1 MAESLAVPEDSLK
14 AGAARRTAVLISQ
27 AQPVLLVCLGYYAG
41 AWIAKTLRFPDSNL
55 SLIWPPTAI
64 LLGAL
69 LLAPPRKWWIYL
81 LALAPVHVLV
91 QMQDGVSAG
100 GIISQL
106 IGNFSQALLAAFS
119 VYYLNKGVVHLNS
132 FRAIVV
138 FTLGAII
145 FAPVVVSTIAA
156 YLYVLSG
163 WEQNYWYAWRARILS
178 NALSTLMIVP
188 PIILLFSPGATT
200 KATSVKPQR
209 YVEAG
214 VLLIFLVL
222 TSSVSFGKEVEELLG
237 VACPIILPLPVLL
250 WSASRF
256 GLEGLC
262 FSTLLVAYFAFAG
275 TAAGQGFF
283 AMNSPAENVL
293 SVQFYLIVTNLPLM
307 LLAGLIRERQEK
319 EQTLRESEARYRA
332 LVMASAEMVWQAN
345 AQGEGF
351 FVTPRWQQLTGQSEN
366 EMRQFGWLQAVH
378 PDDRELTGQLWVR
391 AMIEKRTY
399 ENELRVRTRDG
410 SYRHFY
416 VHAVPILAPDGSL
429 HEWVG
434 ANIDITERKQAE
446 QALRDLVAGTGVI
459 GEEFFPAYV
468 RHVAAALDVH
478 CASVAEVTDEQ
489 NARLRTLAVWVG
501 QRCEKNY
508 EYEVADAPC
517 GQVVRE
523 EKLFYCREGVQEQFP
538 ECRSLGDL
546 SAVSYMGA
554 PLFDSTGRLIGSLCI
569 IDDKPLDDER
579 RARSIL
585 EIFAARAAA
594 EIERKRAED
603 ALRESEERL
612 ARAEKSS
619 LVMVTHADLEG
630 RWLKVPPTLCELLGY
645 SEGELLGGYSKEV
658 THPDD
663 FDAGWRECQRLI
675 RGEIKSFDLEK
686 RYIHRDGHVVWAY
699 INCSMVTDS
708 KGSPVYFLAYIRD
721 ITDRKRAEEAL
732 RQRQALMET
741 IMDNCPAMIFLKDTQ
756 GRYLFANQEFERLSR
771 LGAVDIVGKTDFEI
785 FTQEQAAAFHANDIQ
800 VLEAGVPLKFEEL
813 ALHEDGPHISVV
825 CKFPLF
831 DEEKKLYALGGIV
844 TDITDRKQ
852 AEQAARESAQALRDS
867 EERLRL
873 ALKSGRM
880 GVWDWDRRTDRRK
893 WSKEYFLVMGL
904 LPFSVEPSYETW
916 ASCVHPEDLPGT
928 RAALQAAVAEKK
940 EYRFEY
946 RVIWP
951 DGSIRWAV
959 VRGEPIYDQDGQCV
973 RVMGVLVDV
982 TERKLAEE
990 EIRRLKERL
999 EAENVY
1005 LRREVSEAYRDRE
1018 IVGRSEGILKVLR
1031 QVNQVA
1037 GTDMT
1042 VLVLGETGT
1051 GKELVARAVHGQSE
1065 RRERPLVKV
1074 NCSTLPGE
1082 LIESEL
1088 FGHEKGAFTGAT
1100 GRQVGRFELADGGTI
1115 FLDEVG
1121 DLPLKLQAKL
1131 LRVLQEGEFERLGSG
1146 KTIKV
1151 DVRVIAATNRDLLQA
1166 VQRGR
1171 FRMDLFYRLNV
1182 YPIRLPPLRERGED
1196 IGLLAG
1202 VFLREASRRLGRLF
1216 EPISEEVLAA
1226 LQLYEWPGNI
1236 RELQNVIERAA
1247 VVSVGRWLQLPEG
1260 WGVNLGAVSTTTETA
1275 EVRRRP
1281 IESPPRE
1288 VTLEELERRHIMQV
1302 LQQTRWRVEGPKG
1315 AAAILGLNPS
1325 TLRSR
1330 MHRLGIRKADRLMN
1344 FSVN

>member
-1 MAESLAVPEDSLK
+1 MAESLAIPEDSIK
-14 AGAARRTAVLISQ
+14 VGTARRTADLISQ

-81 LALAPVHVLV
+81 LAVAPVHVLV
-91 QMQDGVSAG
+91 QLQDGVSAG

-119 VYYLNKGVVHLNS
+119 VYYFNKGVVHLNS

-145 FAPVVVSTIAA
+145 FAPVVVSTVAA

-163 WEQNYWYAWRARILS
+163 WEQNYWYVWRARILS

-200 KATSVKPQR
+200 KAASVKPQR

-214 VLLIFLVL
+214 VLLTFLVL

-262 FSTLLVAYFAFAG
+262 FSTLLVAYFAFAS

-293 SVQFYLIVTNLPLM
+293 SVQFYLIVTTLPLM

-332 LVMASAEMVWQAN
+332 LVMASAEMVWRGN
-345 AQGEGF
+345 ARGKGF
-351 FVTPRWQQLTGQSEN
+351 FVNPSWQQLTGQNEN
-366 EMRQFGWLQAVH
+366 EMREFGWLQAVH
-378 PDDRELTGQLWVR
+378 PDDRERTERLWGR
-391 AMIEKRTY
+391 AMIEKRSY
-399 ENELRVRTRDG
+399 ENELRIRTRDG
-410 SYRHFY
+410 SYRHFS
-416 VHAVPILAPDGSL
+416 VHAVPILAPDGDV

-446 QALRDLVAGTGVI
+446 QALQDLVAGTAVI
-459 GEEFFPAYV
+459 GEEFFAAYV
-468 RHVAAALDVH
+468 RHVAAALDVY
-478 CASVAEVTDEQ
+478 CATVAEVTDEH
-489 NARLRTLAVWVG
+489 NSRLRTLAVWVG

-508 EYEVADAPC
+508 EYDVADAPC
-517 GQVVRE
+517 GQVLRE
-523 EKLFYCREGVQEQFP
+523 GKLFCCRERVQERFP

-546 SAVSYMGA
+546 NAVSYMGA
-554 PLFDSTGRLIGSLCI
+554 PLFNSAGQLIGNLCI
-569 IDDKPLDDER
+569 IDNKPLKDEW
-579 RARSIL
+579 RAKSIL

-630 RWLKVPPTLCELLGY
+630 RWLKVPPTLCALLGY
-645 SEGELLGGYSKEV
+645 SEEELLGSYSKDV

-663 FDAGWRECQRLI
+663 FEAGWRQCQRLI

-686 RYIHRDGHVVWAY
+686 RYIHRDGHIVWAY
-699 INCSMVTDS
+699 LNCSMVTDS
-708 KGSPVYFLAYIRD
+708 KGNPVCFLGYIR
-721 ITDRKRAEEAL
+721 
-732 RQRQALMET
+732 
-741 IMDNCPAMIFLKDTQ
+741 
-756 GRYLFANQEFERLSR
+756 
-771 LGAVDIVGKTDFEI
+771 
-785 FTQEQAAAFHANDIQ
+785 
-800 VLEAGVPLKFEEL
+800 
-813 ALHEDGPHISVV
+813 
-825 CKFPLF
+825 
-831 DEEKKLYALGGIV
+831 
-844 TDITDRKQ
+844 DITDRKQ
-852 AEQAARESAQALRDS
+852 AEQALRESEQALRDS

-880 GVWDWDRRTDRRK
+880 GVWDWDRRTNLRK

-904 LPFSVEPSYETW
+904 LPFSVEPSYQVW
-916 ASCVHPEDLPGT
+916 ANCVYPEDLPQ
-928 RAALQAAVAEKK
+928 AEAAVEAAIAGKK

-946 RVIWP
+946 RVVWP
-951 DGSIRWAV
+951 DGTIRWV
-959 VRGEPIYDQDGQCV
+959 VERGEPIFDEDGQCV

-990 EIRRLKERL
+990 EIHRLKERL

-1005 LRREVSEAYRDRE
+1005 LRTEVSGVHRYGEL
-1018 IVGRSEGILKVLR
+1018 VGRSGGILKVLR

-1037 GTDMT
+1037 ETHMT

-1051 GKELVARAVHGQSE
+1051 GKELVARAVHGQSA

-1074 NCSTLPGE
+1074 NCSALPGE

-1151 DVRVIAATNRDLLQA
+1151 DVRVIAATSRDLLQA

-1171 FRMDLFYRLNV
+1171 FRVDLYYRLNV
-1182 YPIRLPPLRERGED
+1182 YPIGLPPLRERRED
-1196 IGLLAG
+1196 IGLLAE

-1216 EPISEEVLAA
+1216 DPISGEVLEA
-1226 LQLYEWPGNI
+1226 LRRYEWPGNI

-1247 VVSVGRWLQLPEG
+1247 VISTGRLLQLPEE
-1260 WGVNLGAVSTTTETA
+1260 WAVSFEPLSGAEAA
-1275 EVRRRP
+1275 EVSRA
-1281 IESPPRE
+1281 IDPPARE
-1288 VTLEELERRHIMQV
+1288 ATLEELERSHILQV
-1302 LQQTRWRVEGPKG
+1302 LQQTRWRVEGSKG

-1330 MHRLGIRKADRLMN
+1330 MHKLGIKRVDPLMKLSE
-1344 FSVN
+1344 FTRDI